1 MLAFQFFTT
10 KWPAFQSVQFNK
22 LAVCRIS
29 DRSAWLAASQRSFL
43 NCLLSGFP
51 VSSVCLSDI
60 NLYVITIYCKV
71 CSSELL
77 PPLKRN

>member
-1 MLAFQFFTT
+1 
-10 KWPAFQSVQFNK
+10 
-22 LAVCRIS
+22 
-29 DRSAWLAASQRSFL
+29 
-43 NCLLSGFP
+43 LLSGFP